1 MGTGNDK
8 RKKLNMSKKLLSLLC
23 AILPCAA
30 FAAPVMLKND
40 QLTVTISP
48 EQGGCVTSMKS
59 AKAGREL
66 SNAGKEIQQAA
77 KKLEDL

>member
-1 MGTGNDK
+1 M
-8 RKKLNMSKKLLSLLC
+8 LC
-23 AILPCAA
+23 AILPCVA